1 MLYTLQCSWIT
12 GKTTD
17 RYMDGMGVHTDNDPH
32 YGVRE
37 PFGDRILAKSHSN

>member
-1 MLYTLQCSWIT
+1 MLYTLQCSWIK

-17 RYMDGMGVHTDNDPH
+17 RYTDGMGGHTDIVPH
-32 YGVRE
+32 YRDRE